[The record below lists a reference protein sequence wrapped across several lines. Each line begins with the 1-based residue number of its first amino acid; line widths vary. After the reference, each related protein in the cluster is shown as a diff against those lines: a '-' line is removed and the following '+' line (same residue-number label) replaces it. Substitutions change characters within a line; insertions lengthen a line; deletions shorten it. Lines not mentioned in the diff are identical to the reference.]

1 MRAAPRSIA
10 PGTALLALVIAA
22 LCVSV
27 VACAVSAKRAFSVG
41 VHEVSLT
48 VPDGFE
54 VVENEREVLFR
65 NGLAFV
71 VLADLGPC
79 NTEPG
84 TGLPFDQWMRSALNN
99 LGVSGQQEVA
109 TVETVAIDGRQ
120 VRVIGTWD
128 RLTHDQWR
136 LFAMTENSGRLLG
149 LYTRPGDF
157 PRASAA
163 FEAMLASLEFK
174 IPGS

>member
-1 MRAAPRSIA
+1 MRAALRSIA
-10 PGTALLALVIAA
+10 PGPALLALAVAA
-22 LCVSV
+22 MIVAV
-27 VACAVSAKRAFSVG
+27 VACAVSAERAFSLG

-71 VLADLGPC
+71 VLADVGPC

-84 TGLPFDQWMRSALNN
+84 TGLPLDQWLRSALNN
-99 LGVSGQQEVA
+99 LGVSRQQEVA
-109 TVETVAIDGRQ
+109 TEETVVIDGRE
-120 VRVIGTWD
+120 VHVIGTWD

-163 FEAMLASLEFK
+163 FESILASLAFSN
-174 IPGS
+174 PGS